1 MKPSIGRIICV
12 FADPRWNNGAD
23 FAPAIIT
30 RVWNEDTPVTVN
42 VRVLHDGPPER
53 PANRLD
59 WLTSIPLYDTRED
72 AEAAHAKLCKEFS
85 RLRVPRLSKAL
96 RIAHGGHREWNASPA
111 TVLRGTD
118 ESR

>member
-72 AEAAHAKLCKEFS
+72 AEAAHAKLCKEF
-85 RLRVPRLSKAL
+85 A
-96 RIAHGGHREWNASPA
+96 AAGASPLEGA
-111 TVLRGTD
+111 PHRAWWPPRVEREPGD
-118 ESR
+118 RPAGY